1 MQSPD
6 APILGQV
13 ALSYCPIIDSHRN
26 VMATRLS
33 VFPLGHAR
41 WLPVGELLTA
51 VSQVWPA
58 DGPQVVLS
66 VRCEGLLA
74 DLLMVQPTSNV
85 LVEVPKFMACDPVHR
100 DSILALVEHGTTLL
114 LSGRPD
120 QPLPR
125 ELLGAFKYAII
136 DLADERRLD
145 GGPVPAGVKRSIGFF
160 QEGVQTIEQM
170 EGAFRRGAVAVL
182 GWPVDES
189 EAVPAARSSAA
200 ALRPDLKVTLEL
212 LNQVHQEAPL
222 SQIET
227 TLKFDPTLAFRLMR
241 YINSPVFGLTVEVT
255 SFSQAVMLLG
265 YQRLKRWLA
274 LLLATGG
281 SDKNQRP
288 VMYAAVRRGLLMEA
302 LVSTHPS
309 GEHRNE
315 MFICGVF
322 SLLDRMFQRPFSEL
336 LHTLPVSDDVYQAL
350 VEERGPYFPALD
362 LVRTLEGGS
371 GHDVREKVALHGF
384 QMRHVN
390 RALLHAL
397 ASAFQIG

>member
-1 MQSPD
+1 
-6 APILGQV
+6 
-13 ALSYCPIIDSHRN
+13 
-26 VMATRLS
+26 
-33 VFPLGHAR
+33 
-41 WLPVGELLTA
+41 
-51 VSQVWPA
+51 
-58 DGPQVVLS
+58 
-66 VRCEGLLA
+66 
-74 DLLMVQPTSNV
+74 
-85 LVEVPKFMACDPVHR
+85 
-100 DSILALVEHGTTLL
+100 
-114 LSGRPD
+114 
-120 QPLPR
+120 
-125 ELLGAFKYAII
+125 
-136 DLADERRLD
+136 
-145 GGPVPAGVKRSIGFF
+145 
-160 QEGVQTIEQM
+160 M

-222 SQIET
+222 SQIEA
-227 TLKFDPTLAFRLMR
+227 TLKFDPALAFRLMR

-281 SDKNQRP
+281 HDKNQRP
-288 VMYAAVRRGLLMEA
+288 VMYAAVRRGLEA
-302 LVSTHPS
+302 LVSAHPN

-336 LHTLPVSDDVYQAL
+336 LHALPVSDDVYQAL

-362 LVRTLEGGS
+362 LVCALEGGS
-371 GHDVREKVALHGF
+371 GHDVREKVAQHGF

-397 ASAFQIG
+397 ASAFQLG